1 MRRKFFL
8 GTLVCI
14 MVCLS
19 LALCGSAS
27 PNENIFSEEADFVEI
42 IVDAPNTLNNLE
54 SIYSLRALKSIVGNE
69 SEDGN
74 VELLYNANNEAEY
87 ILVTAEE
94 GGYAIFHRMTGSL
107 MEAGEFGNSPYT
119 GQTGKKYYFGPS
131 NYVVETSSGAK
142 TDIMRGG
149 EITSDQLT
157 AMHRGMAEIRSLVVE
172 RSEVTSYS
180 SMVSSLQIAN
190 SKSKDMAST
199 MSDDPVD
206 WGENEFAKGIDVDAF
221 TEVNGSELYKIME
234 YDSHYGYNSH
244 GSCIFVSTVL
254 LLRYY
259 DMFVAPG
266 LLPNET
272 IPENWISFT
281 ESDSIPDIPHWT
293 DENAGLYSC
302 AIDDNDSV
310 YEALHKYLIALE
322 FQGRTANSSNP
333 AEFGSDGY
341 SVTKYNYT
349 LPTCTTVSN
358 NLHTFHNNVETNV
371 FNLVKTSVDDSD
383 PIAISIDYYSE
394 NEETNKISLA
404 SHTIV
409 AYGYA
414 EIDGE
419 RYYKAHMGWEN
430 CSSTIVPAYFA
441 SGICNALT
449 VQDNHSEL
457 HAECSFSVCPS
468 KTLMDTPMTC
478 FASNGHPMLP
488 SGLSHS
494 CNFCDIQTVHSGIGL
509 LDTWQDYTEFLLTY
523 NSEQHRN
530 GIIEACNNDQYHFSA
545 CTTCC
550 EFITVET
557 LDALEENW
565 YGQYCIL
572 HTMAVSNDLWQL
584 VKAPHSWSTPS
595 HSNGCIIR
603 CMDCGFTK
611 GHATNSY
618 RYEKVN
624 FAKHNKICVYC
635 GETVEEAHKLV
646 QGYIGCILCGFG
658 VGGNVAQGVN

>member
-190 SKSKDMAST
+190 QTAQNARNNSRNIV
-199 MSDDPVD
+199 PEP
-206 WGENEFAKGIDVDAF
+206 WIRNPYNNEVQAYEF
-221 TEVNGSELYKIME
+221 TEVEHGDFYNSLTDDTQFG
-234 YDSHYGYNSH
+234 HNSH

-272 IPENWISFT
+272 IPQEWIDFCAR
-281 ESDSIPDIPHWT
+281 SDIPEIPHWK
-293 DENAGLYSC
+293 NANEDPYSC
-302 AIDDNDSV
+302 RINENNSV
-310 YEALHKYLIALE
+310 YGALHKFLIALE

-333 AEFGSDGY
+333 AEFGYDGY

-358 NLHTFHNNVETNV
+358 NLQTFHNNVETNV
-371 FNLVKTSVDDSD
+371 FNSVKAAVDNSD
-383 PIAISIDYYSE
+383 PIAISINYKFATDDDY
-394 NEETNKISLA
+394 TG
-404 SHTIV
+404 HTLIV
-409 AYGYA
+409 YGYLQT
-414 EIDGE
+414 ENNK
-419 RYYKAHMGWEN
+419 YYKTHMGLYN
-430 CSSTIVPAYFA
+430 QSSIIVPSYFA
-441 SGICNALT
+441 SGDCNTLT

-468 KTLMDTPMTC
+468 KTLMDTPMSC

-488 SGLSHS
+488 SESSHNCKF
-494 CNFCDIQTVHSGIGL
+494 CNEQTLHSGIGL
-509 LDTWQDYTEFLLTY
+509 MEAWQDYTDSIFGFLSAQSRKDEIFEDY
-523 NSEQHRN
+523 ADE
-530 GIIEACNNDQYHFSA
+530 QYHF
-545 CTTCC
+545 CYCKEC
-550 EFITVET
+550 MEFLTARTHERMEVGWWAQPGYT
-557 LDALEENW
+557 S
-565 YGQYCIL
+565 YGVFDGQWEYL
-572 HTMAVSNDLWQL
+572 
-584 VKAPHSWSTPS
+584 KAPHSWSTPS

-603 CMDCGFTK
+603 CTDCGFTK

-624 FAKHNKICVYC
+624 FAKHNKICTYC

-658 VGGNVAQGVN
+658 VGGNVAQGVW